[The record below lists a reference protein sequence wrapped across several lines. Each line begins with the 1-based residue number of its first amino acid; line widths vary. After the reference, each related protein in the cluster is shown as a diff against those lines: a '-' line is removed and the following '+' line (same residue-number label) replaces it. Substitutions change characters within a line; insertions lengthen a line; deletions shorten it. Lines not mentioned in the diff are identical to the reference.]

1 MSIDWTTVI
10 TALIGA
16 LFGGSIGTL
25 FLIRYNRQKAK
36 TEARSASN
44 KEQEE
49 RIDLGDKYVTH
60 MLDMMQKIYATTS
73 LTESS
78 NKDLLSRMEDLGKG
92 LKEVKDEVSSIV
104 TYLNGPYQAFKNEE
118 TATEEK

>member
-10 TALIGA
+10 TSIVTVIFGGGIGA
-16 LFGGSIGTL
+16 L
-25 FLIRYNRQKAK
+25 FLIRYNRSKAK

-49 RIDLGDKYVTH
+49 RIDLGDKYVNH
-60 MLDMMQKIYATTS
+60 MLEMMQKIYATTT

-78 NKDLLSRMEDLGKG
+78 NKDLLVSMDELNRGLG
-92 LKEVKDEVSSIV
+92 EVRDEVASIV
-104 TYLNGPYQAFKNEE
+104 KYLNGPYQEFKKES
-118 TATEEK
+118 